1 VIHFNSQERH
11 SVQLFDVDR
20 EHWEEVGI
28 GSGEPPAEALAYEVG
43 TAKWVTTEHELDAIG
58 HHGAGTLRYTAR
70 GLAVLRKEGYE
81 G

>member
-1 VIHFNSQERH
+1 MRLFN
-11 SVQLFDVDR
+11 VDH
-20 EHWEEVGI
+20 EHWEEVSI
-28 GSGEPPAEALAYEVG
+28 GTDAPPAEALAYELG

-70 GLAVLRKEGYE
+70 GLEILRKAGYE